1 MCVYPHNRIVLVS
14 QLPII
19 LQCPLECGADCIDIP
34 IAMHTAMHS
43 ITATH
48 HVPTHNEHCDE
59 LIAPC
64 HRYAIC
70 WQCSLMCQ
78 MRCMVA
84 IVSELQLCVR
94 CIICY
99 VASACCSQYDALV
112 IVYLLVDIQ
121 HFVIG
126 NFECFFFCISSRQ
139 HTVEPESRCPYTA
152 SYCNFRLKFTTV
164 SWFAPPS
171 PGGPTLRPFFKL
183 Y

>member
-1 MCVYPHNRIVLVS
+1 MQRHYVS
-14 QLPII
+14 ESAGQRTDVDTNSGISQNKSILKII
-19 LQCPLECGADCIDIP
+19 HIHACALKPLLAVRSTVASTRKIIFAIKLQCPLECRADCTDIP

-48 HVPTHNEHCDE
+48 HVPTHDEHCDE

-84 IVSELQLCVR
+84 VVNELQRCVR

-121 HFVIG
+121 HFVMC
-126 NFECFFFCISSRQ
+126 NFECVFFAF
-139 HTVEPESRCPYTA
+139 H
-152 SYCNFRLKFTTV
+152 L
-164 SWFAPPS
+164 PP
-171 PGGPTLRPFFKL
+171 
-183 Y
+183 